1 MLISLSIIM
10 YGLKYKYN
18 IKIFISIIKLI
29 KKCKFWENKFQ
40 NFFEKRTFINVQFY
54 IYLVFYKI
62 KK

>member
-1 MLISLSIIM
+1 M

-40 NFFEKRTFINVQFY
+40 NFFEKKTFINVQFY